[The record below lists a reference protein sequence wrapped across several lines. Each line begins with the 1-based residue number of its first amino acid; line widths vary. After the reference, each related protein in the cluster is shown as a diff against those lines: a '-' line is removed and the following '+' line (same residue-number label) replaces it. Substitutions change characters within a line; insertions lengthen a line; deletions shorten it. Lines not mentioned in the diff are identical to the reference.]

1 MVGDRSEALPFDA
14 RPANLDGSLPGDV
27 GFDPAGFTNN
37 PPKQWLVGGE
47 ERSLKWCVQSYRT
60 SLPSHICHIYFIVV
74 LCPTAPAF

>member
-1 MVGDRSEALPFDA
+1 MVGDRSEALPFDK

-47 ERSLKWCVQSYRT
+47 TRSLKWY
-60 SLPSHICHIYFIVV
+60 
-74 LCPTAPAF
+74 